1 MKNFY
6 LRHYIF
12 NYLNRLYI
20 KVMLVV
26 KSTDDI
32 ISELDVPLSDFLF
45 RNNGISKIR
54 NWLKKELKKE

>member
-1 MKNFY
+1 
-6 LRHYIF
+6 
-12 NYLNRLYI
+12 
-20 KVMLVV
+20 MLVV